1 MIFQVSY
8 FTVFT
13 LILVSYIGTTLILF
27 VAGTYIMQMYASS
40 KGWDNS
46 FKIPLRINVIMLI
59 INLAVGIPL
68 SFLYGD
74 SVVLDFVRFG
84 INVVLGVIFIGKYYK
99 KDRGVSVQFILVVQ
113 LILFIIA
120 VIFSNIFGMIS
131 LYVVGAL

>member
-1 MIFQVSY
+1 MIFQVSF

-13 LILVSYIGTTLILF
+13 LLLVSYIGIMLILF

-40 KGWDNS
+40 KDWDDS
-46 FKIPLRINVIMLI
+46 FKIPLRINLILII

-68 SFLYGD
+68 IFLYGD

-84 INVVLGVIFIGKYYK
+84 INIVIGAIFIIKYYK
-99 KDRGVSVQFILVVQ
+99 KDSTESVQFILIVQ
-113 LILFIIA
+113 FILFIIA

-131 LYVVGAL
+131 LYVVGA